1 MSNLSRLTEQI
12 QQKEARIS
20 ALAIPVKIDH
30 MKSLSD
36 LSKEDSVIEEDKT

>member
-20 ALAIPVKIDH
+20 APAIPANIDH
-30 MKSLSD
+30 MKSPSD
-36 LSKEDSVIEEDKT
+36 LSKEDSVVEEDKT